1 MTRTRKLLTTL
12 LVLGVAGTLVSLGAF
27 SAFSDTTS
35 NTGNQLT
42 AGSVSIGD
50 NDATAAMFA
59 NVTAAKAGTAVQ
71 RCIKVTYSGT
81 LDSNVKLYTTDS
93 SLGTLAPYVDVTIEK
108 GTYSGTEPAF
118 PSCTNFAADSGG
130 TIYSGTLS
138 NFRSTYSSYANGIS
152 SYPGSATKWVQ
163 NDAVVYRFTYT
174 IQNNNSAQ
182 GLTTGSHSFT
192 WESQNQ

>member
-1 MTRTRKLLTTL
+1 MTDDDTVASASGSFTRPRTR
-12 LVLGVAGTLVSLGAF
+12 
-27 SAFSDTTS
+27 SAAR
-35 NTGNQLT
+35 Q
-42 AGSVSIGD
+42 I
-50 NDATAAMFA
+50 
-59 NVTAAKAGTAVQ
+59 
-71 RCIKVTYSGT
+71 
-81 LDSNVKLYTTDS
+81 
-93 SLGTLAPYVDVTIEK
+93 VTIEK